1 MTSVHYRVFLWEI
14 KTFYEINISMTYG
27 KLYSFLQA
35 ELPRYYSIIFQ
46 FLETRR
52 YINVLIPINSIL
64 NSLSKQ
70 LFSEI
75 PFFYL

>member
-1 MTSVHYRVFLWEI
+1 
-14 KTFYEINISMTYG
+14 MTYG

-35 ELPRYYSIIFQ
+35 ELPRYNSIIFQ